1 MLFGCIDTVATVV
14 FGGLQYTV
22 FGGLQYTVF
31 GKQDWWVFD
40 F

>member
-14 FGGLQYTV
+14 C
-22 FGGLQYTVF
+22 GGLQYTVF